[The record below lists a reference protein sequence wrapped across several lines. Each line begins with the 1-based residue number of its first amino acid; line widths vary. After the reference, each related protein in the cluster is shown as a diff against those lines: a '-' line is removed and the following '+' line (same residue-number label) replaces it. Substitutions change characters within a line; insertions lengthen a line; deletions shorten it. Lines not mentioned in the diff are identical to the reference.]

1 MAGTSTPPSTGSN
14 ADGAAAQAQE
24 KAQEVAGQ
32 AKEQAQNVAG
42 QAKEQARTQI
52 DQRSTQAGEQVAT
65 QADSFR
71 KVSETLREQGQDKP
85 AQLAEQA
92 ADRIEG
98 LGSYLKNADADKILS
113 DVEDYARKQPVAVI
127 AGGLALGFFASRFL
141 KASQTERY
149 TTRTQQLPNY
159 ATRPQ
164 GTTAPA
170 YGAGTGNELSTGVG
184 VGGTTG
190 GGFTP
195 GGDSRGPGGTPA
207 TAGTYGGQ
215 GTGAL

>member
-1 MAGTSTPPSTGSN
+1 MAGTSTPPGTSSN
-14 ADGAAAQAQE
+14 ADGATAQAQE

-32 AKEQAQNVAG
+32 AKEQAANVAG

-65 QADSFR
+65 QAESFR

-98 LGSYLKNADADKILS
+98 LGSYLKDADADKILG
-113 DVEDYARKQPVAVI
+113 DVEDFARKQPVAVI

-149 TTRTQQLPNY
+149 TTRTQSLPNQ

-164 GTTAPA
+164 ATTPPPA
-170 YGAGTGNELSTGVG
+170 YGTGNELSSGVG
-184 VGGTTG
+184 AGGVPITSEPRISG
-190 GGFTP
+190 A
-195 GGDSRGPGGTPA
+195 PA
-207 TAGTYGGQ
+207 TAGTYGGT

>member
-1 MAGTSTPPSTGSN
+1 MAGTSTPPNSN

-32 AKEQAQNVAG
+32 AKEQASNALG
-42 QAKEQARTQI
+42 QAKDQARTQI
-52 DQRSTQAGEQVAT
+52 DERSTQAGQQVSEH
-65 QADSFR
+65 ADSFR

-92 ADRIEG
+92 ATKIEG
-98 LGSYLKNADADKILS
+98 LGTYLQDKDADTILS
-113 DVEDYARKQPVAVI
+113 DIEDFARKQPVAVI

-149 TTRTQQLPNY
+149 TSRTQSLPN
-159 ATRPQ
+159 TPQRPQ

-170 YGAGTGNELSTGVG
+170 FGGPGNELSGGVA
-184 VGGTTG
+184 
-190 GGFTP
+190 P
-195 GGDSRGPGGTPA
+195 GGVPMTPEPRISGAPA

-215 GTGAL
+215 GTGAR

>member
-1 MAGTSTPPSTGSN
+1 MAGTSTPPSTGST
-14 ADGAAAQAQE
+14 DGAAAQAQE

-32 AKEQAQNVAG
+32 AKEQAQQAAG
-42 QAKEQARTQI
+42 QAKDQLRTQI
-52 DQRSTQAGEQVAT
+52 DQRSTQAGEQVSEH
-65 QADSFR
+65 ADSLR

-92 ADRIEG
+92 ATKIEDV
-98 LGSYLKNADADKILS
+98 GSYLKNRDADTILS
-113 DVEDYARKQPVAVI
+113 DVEDFARKQPVAVI

-141 KASQTERY
+141 KASQGDRY
-149 TTRTQQLPNY
+149 RARPQQLPN
-159 ATRPQ
+159 TPQRPQ
-164 GTTAPA
+164 GTTTPA
-170 YGAGTGNELSTGVG
+170 LGGTGSDLSSGVG
-184 VGGTTG
+184 VGGTSG

>member
-1 MAGTSTPPSTGSN
+1 MAGTSTPPGT
-14 ADGAAAQAQE
+14 ADGATAQAQE

-32 AKEQAQNVAG
+32 AKEQAANVAG

-65 QADSFR
+65 QAESFR

-98 LGSYLKNADADKILS
+98 LGSYLKDADADKILS

-149 TTRTQQLPNY
+149 TSRTQSLPNY

-164 GTTAPA
+164 GTTTPPA
-170 YGAGTGNELSTGVG
+170 YGTGNELSSGVG
-184 VGGTTG
+184 VGTTPP
-190 GGFTP
+190 TAP
-195 GGDSRGPGGTPA
+195 TV
-207 TAGTYGGQ
+207 AGTYGGQ

>member
-1 MAGTSTPPSTGSN
+1 MAGTSTPPSTGSSP
-14 ADGAAAQAQE
+14 DGAAAQAQE

-52 DQRSTQAGEQVAT
+52 DERSTQAGEQVT
-65 QADSFR
+65 EHADSFR

-92 ADRIEG
+92 ATRIEG
-98 LGSYLKNADADKILS
+98 LGSYLKDADADRILS
-113 DVEDYARKQPVAVI
+113 DVEDFARKQPVAVI

-149 TTRTQQLPNY
+149 TTRSQGLPNY

-164 GTTAPA
+164 ATTPPPA
-170 YGAGTGNELSTGVG
+170 YGTTGNELSSGVG
-184 VGGTTG
+184 VGTTPP
-190 GGFTP
+190 TAP
-195 GGDSRGPGGTPA
+195 TV
-207 TAGTYGGQ
+207 AGTYGGQ